1 MGTLFEYNKENES
14 YLYDINLEL
23 KNTKYAKLKQG
34 LRGQI
39 KQCEIKNN
47 QHFLTIELEFNLA
60 DFQYKD
66 YNIHDLSVIVKPL
79 KLIVET
85 GTWEGN
91 FDIFL
96 YEELPGLDTNQLY
109 KDIIQELMVH
119 SQFISYKVR

>member
-1 MGTLFEYNKENES
+1 MGTLFEYNKENET

-47 QHFLTIELEFNLA
+47 QHYLTIELEFNLA
-60 DFQYKD
+60 DFQYKGYD
-66 YNIHDLSVIVKPL
+66 IHDLSVIVKPL

-85 GTWEGN
+85 GTWQGH
-91 FDIFL
+91 FDAYL

>member
-1 MGTLFEYNKENES
+1 MGTLFEYNKENET

-39 KQCEIKNN
+39 KQCKIKNN

-60 DFQYKD
+60 DFQYKG
-66 YNIHDLSVIVKPL
+66 YNIHDLSIIVKPL

-91 FDIFL
+91 FDAYL

>member
-47 QHFLTIELEFNLA
+47 QHYLTIELEFNLA
-60 DFQYKD
+60 DFQYKGYD
-66 YNIHDLSVIVKPL
+66 IHDLSIIIKPL

-85 GTWEGN
+85 GTWQGH
-91 FDIFL
+91 FDAYL

>member
-39 KQCEIKNN
+39 RQCEIKNN

-60 DFQYKD
+60 DFQYKG
-66 YNIHDLSVIVKPL
+66 YNIHDLSIIVKPL

-85 GTWEGN
+85 GTWQGH
-91 FDIFL
+91 FDAYL